1 MHDHT
6 AMRTQLSGWAGMM
19 AVVVSVFA
27 AVAWAADPVKINS
40 LLTYPQ
46 AYNMKLVRVEGTVS
60 GYRMQQFI
68 GARSKLEKCIQQFS
82 VSDDTGTINA
92 NYATLCDM
100 GTVLLRN
107 GDRVT
112 VDAHFSGILDIRSV
126 TKN

>member
-1 MHDHT
+1 MHH
-6 AMRTQLSGWAGMM
+6 RTVMGTPLSGWTGLM
-19 AVVVSVFA
+19 AVVVSFFA
-27 AVAWAADPVKINS
+27 AVAWAADPVTIKS

-82 VSDDTGTINA
+82 VTDDSGTINA

-100 GTVLLRN
+100 GTVLLGN

-112 VDAHFSGILDIRSV
+112 IDAHFSGILDVRSV